1 MVQNSSVAIISLEN
15 VLLSENRRGRMMGGR
30 KEKGTDY
37 RKLEKKNTDTSFDIF
52 ERL

>member
-1 MVQNSSVAIISLEN
+1 
-15 VLLSENRRGRMMGGR
+15 MMGGR

-37 RKLEKKNTDTSFDIF
+37 RELEKKKKTDTSFDIF